1 LPLTAATPHLYYED
15 RGAGEPLLAIVGF
28 AASSAVLEPLAAPY
42 GARFRYITY
51 DHPGTCRSSKRSLP
65 VTTAHLAASAARL
78 LDELGIESA
87 HVIGHS
93 LGGAVAQELALRF
106 PHRVRGLILVGTST
120 SGPLSVPVDPRDLAR
135 VAVHGLRPAIFSAD
149 FLEREPERADA
160 LMRALTA
167 HRAPPWSI
175 AGQFLAAGLHDRAL
189 DLHRVTAP
197 SLILHGE
204 RDRLVPV
211 ANARR
216 LAAAIPDAE
225 LHVIE
230 GTGHSAELERRDEVL
245 AIVCDWLARRA
256 PAAGPQPAAAAVVGE
271 RLTRE
276 LAVPLGALR
285 VAHSSVVLVG
295 RALRTAATSGTR
307 AFAAA
312 PKARSRTPR
321 APGPARRASSR
332 GG

>member
-1 LPLTAATPHLYYED
+1 MPLTAATPRLYYED

-28 AASSAVLEPLAAPY
+28 AASSAALEPLAAPY
-42 GARFRYITY
+42 AARFRYITY
-51 DHPGTCRSSKRSLP
+51 DHPGTGRSSKRSLP
-65 VTTAHLAASAARL
+65 MTTAQLAAGAARI

-106 PHRVRGLILVGTST
+106 PHRVRGLILVGTSA
-120 SGPLSVPVDPRDLAR
+120 SGPLSVPADPRDLAK
-135 VAVHGLRPAIFSAD
+135 VAVHGLRPAIFSAE

-160 LMRALTA
+160 LMRALMA
-167 HRAPPWSI
+167 HPAPPWSI

-197 SLILHGE
+197 TLILHGE
-204 RDRLVPV
+204 RDLLVPV

-225 LHVIE
+225 LHVIP
-230 GTGHSAELERRDEVL
+230 GSGHAVELERRDDVL
-245 AIVCDWLARRA
+245 SIACDWLARRA
-256 PAAGPQPAAAAVVGE
+256 PAAGPPPAAAAVVGE
-271 RLTRE
+271 RLTRT
-276 LAVPLGALR
+276 LAVPLGVLR
-285 VAHSSVVLVG
+285 VVRSSAVLVG
-295 RALRTAATSGTR
+295 RALRAATTSGTR
-307 AFAAA
+307 AFVAA
-312 PKARSRTPR
+312 PTAHSRTPT
-321 APGPARRASSR
+321 APSPTRRGSSP

>member
-42 GARFRYITY
+42 SARFRYITY
-51 DHPGTCRSSKRSLP
+51 DHPGTGRSSKRSLP
-65 VTTAHLAASAARL
+65 ITTAQLAAGAVRL
-78 LDELGIESA
+78 LDELGIEST
-87 HVIGHS
+87 HVMGHS

-106 PHRVRGLILVGTST
+106 PHRVLGLILVGTST
-120 SGPLSVPVDPRDLAR
+120 SGPLSVPADPRQLAR

-160 LMRALTA
+160 LMRALMA

-175 AGQFLAAGLHDRAL
+175 AGQLLAAGLHDRAL

-197 SLILHGE
+197 ALILHGE

-216 LAAAIPDAE
+216 LAGALPDAE
-225 LHVIE
+225 LHVIG
-230 GTGHSAELERRDEVL
+230 GTGHAAELERRDDVL
-245 AIVCDWLARRA
+245 AIIGDWLAQRA
-256 PAAGPQPAAAAVVGE
+256 PAAGPRPAAAAAVGE
-271 RLTRE
+271 RITRE
-276 LAVPLGALR
+276 LAAPLGALR
-285 VAHSSVVLVG
+285 VARSSVVLVG
-295 RALRTAATSGTR
+295 RALRTAATSGTA
-307 AFAAA
+307 AFAAD
-312 PKARSRTPR
+312 PKAHSRTPTAR
-321 APGPARRASSR
+321 APARRASSR